1 MCRSKPARR
10 RQGQQRPSSAK
21 PVHLL
26 EEEVSEAE
34 ETDENYDLYA
44 INSASKPQ
52 PYKMKVE
59 VNGKSIQLEIDM
71 GASLMLMSDQTLQ
84 QNWPEVQVSPTGITL
99 HSYSGESIPVLG
111 CVDVNVKY
119 GGQEANL
126 PLVVVKGEG
135 PSLLGRNWL
144 SQLIL
149 NWHEIFWSHNLS
161 LKEVLE
167 KHKAVFEMGLGKVT
181 GYEAKI
187 LVDPEAHPKYC
198 KARTVPYF
206 YQEKVES

>member
-1 MCRSKPARR
+1 M
-10 RQGQQRPSSAK
+10 
-21 PVHLL
+21 HLL
-26 EEEVSEAE
+26 EEVSEAE

-71 GASLMLMSDQTLQ
+71 GASLTLMSDQTLQ

-99 HSYSGESIPVLG
+99 RSYSGESIPVLG

-119 GGQEANL
+119 GSQEANL

-135 PSLLGRNWL
+135 PSLLGRN
-144 SQLIL
+144 
-149 NWHEIFWSHNLS
+149 
-161 LKEVLE
+161 
-167 KHKAVFEMGLGKVT
+167 
-181 GYEAKI
+181 
-187 LVDPEAHPKYC
+187 
-198 KARTVPYF
+198 
-206 YQEKVES
+206 